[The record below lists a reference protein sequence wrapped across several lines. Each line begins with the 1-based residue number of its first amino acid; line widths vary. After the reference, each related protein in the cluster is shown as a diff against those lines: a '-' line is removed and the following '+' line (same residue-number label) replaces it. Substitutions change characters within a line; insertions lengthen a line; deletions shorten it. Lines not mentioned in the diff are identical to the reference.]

1 MRSGTTHLLS
11 EERQG
16 TFHFTMGP
24 YSSPVL
30 QIQPG
35 DRVTVET
42 RDAFG
47 GVIHTEDDLPS
58 AKLTMPFVNPQNG
71 PIMVEGA
78 EKGDALAV
86 YIESMEPRGDNPRG
100 TCAMIPEFGAL
111 TGTSLTA
118 TLNQPL
124 PERVRK
130 VNLDTE
136 HVYWSDRVTLP
147 YRPHIGTLSTSPELD
162 SINSLTPDNHGGNM
176 DLPDMGPGSV
186 TYLPV
191 RTAGARLF
199 IGDAH
204 ACQGDGEVCGT
215 AVEYASLTTIHVELI
230 KGWTIDWPRLEND
243 EVIMA
248 IGSAR
253 PLEDAARIAYRELIY
268 WMERDFGF
276 DRWDAYMMLSQC
288 GRVRLGNFVDP
299 KYTVGAAI
307 RKTYLAI
314 HSKEAEHGSGT
325 AGPERHRHR
334 GHEGHRTRHRR
345 HARRRGGERGH
356 LRPSRRRRRQCRR
369 RVAGQG
375 RPGHRAGPRRRRRP
389 RAAGVGT

>member
-1 MRSGTTHLLS
+1 MARRGVAAGQVGSTHALT

-24 YSSPVL
+24 YSAPVL
-30 QIQPG
+30 EVQPG

-47 GVIHTEDDLPS
+47 GVIHTESDLPS
-58 AKLTMPFVNPQNG
+58 ATLTMPFVNPQNG
-71 PIMVEGA
+71 PIMVAGA

-86 YIESMEPRGDNPRG
+86 HIESMAPRGENPRG

-130 VNLDTE
+130 VPLDTE

-176 DLPDMGPGSV
+176 DLPDMGPGSI

-191 RTAGARLF
+191 RTPGGRLF

-215 AVEYASLTTIHVELI
+215 AVEYASLTTIRVDLI
-230 KGWTIDWPRLEND
+230 KGWTIDWPRLENE

-268 WMERDFGF
+268 WMEREHGF

-307 RKTYLAI
+307 RKTYL
-314 HSKEAEHGSGT
+314 
-325 AGPERHRHR
+325 
-334 GHEGHRTRHRR
+334 EG
-345 HARRRGGERGH
+345 G
-356 LRPSRRRRRQCRR
+356 
-369 RVAGQG
+369 
-375 RPGHRAGPRRRRRP
+375 
-389 RAAGVGT
+389 